1 MLLGVVNAFLG
12 GIHDHWVLISF
23 FAGQLYIFSNTIST
37 VYDGVR
43 ATLRNDILELYD
55 KCKMDKQITKYQLKA
70 MEDSYTLY
78 KKLKGNSFVD
88 DIYEKIKKYEIID

>member
-1 MLLGVVNAFLG
+1 MFLNVANVILG

-23 FAGQLYIFSNTIST
+23 FVGQVYIFSTTIST

-43 ATLRNDILELYD
+43 ATLRNDILQLYD
-55 KCKMDKQITKYQLKA
+55 KCKIDKQITKYQLKA

-88 DIYEKIKKYEIID
+88 DIYEKIRKYEIID